1 MGIAEILVTAG
12 GILLIAFLGW
22 FFFGPKEARRAELR
36 GDIQEVEIMVK
47 GGYSPD
53 LIRVREGMLLRLIFD
68 RQDNSDCTSRV
79 VFPDFQVSKSLK
91 AFGKTTL
98 EFVPQRSGEFGFA
111 CGMNML
117 HDTLVVEPEGGNGYR
132 PERAAHPPEAEAGE
146 DGFGAHMHHHVGP
159 RAVGVGQ

>member
-1 MGIAEILVTAG
+1 MGIAEVLVTAS

-22 FFFGPKEARRAELR
+22 FLFGPKQARRAELR

-53 LIRVREGMLLRLIFD
+53 LIRVREGMPLRLI
-68 RQDNSDCTSRV
+68 
-79 VFPDFQVSKSLK
+79 KSLK

-98 EFVPQRSGEFGFA
+98 EFVPDKGGEFGFA

-117 HDTLVVEPEGGNGYR
+117 HGTLVVESEEGNGYK
-132 PERAAHPPEAEAGE
+132 PERAAQPLEAEAGVR
-146 DGFGAHMHHHVGP
+146 DR
-159 RAVGVGQ
+159 RA